1 MQIIST
7 ISSLPL
13 FLAQAEPQGNPL
25 QMIIM
30 FAALFGA
37 MWFFLIAPQRK
48 KQKEHQAMIAELK
61 TGDAVLTNGG
71 IYGIISN
78 VKEDRFVVKV
88 SDNTKLEINK
98 SFIQTVLKKSDA

>member
-7 ISSLPL
+7 ISNFPL
-13 FLAQAEPQGNPL
+13 ILGQGDPQENPL
-25 QMIIM
+25 QLIIM

-48 KQKEHQAMIAELK
+48 KQKEHQEMISKLK
-61 TGDAVLTNGG
+61 TGDSVLTNGG

-78 VKEDRFVVKV
+78 VKDDRFVVKV

-98 SFIQTVLKKSDA
+98 SFIQTVLKSDS

>member
-7 ISSLPL
+7 ISNFPL
-13 FLAQAEPQGNPL
+13 ILGQGDHQGNPL
-25 QMIIM
+25 QLIIM

-48 KQKEHQAMIAELK
+48 KQKEHQEMISKLK
-61 TGDAVLTNGG
+61 TGDSVLTNGG

-78 VKEDRFVVKV
+78 VKDDRFVVKV

-98 SFIQTVLKKSDA
+98 SFIQTILKSDS

>member
-7 ISSLPL
+7 ISNFPL
-13 FLAQAEPQGNPL
+13 ILGQGDPQGNSL
-25 QMIIM
+25 QLIIM

-48 KQKEHQAMIAELK
+48 KQKEHQEMISKLK
-61 TGDAVLTNGG
+61 TGDSVLTNGG

-78 VKEDRFVVKV
+78 VKDDRFVVKV

-98 SFIQTVLKKSDA
+98 SFIQTVLKSDS